1 MQTVT
6 QGADDVYCDDCY
18 LPYTNRYTARL
29 SVYGEGMWN
38 KMAQVLIK
46 NHNALPRA
54 PKTIILCSI
63 NAQSMECNVFD
74 AFRRNAGLP
83 DGSEIYS

>member
-1 MQTVT
+1 MPCKLLHREQTTFIAMTVIC
-6 QGADDVYCDDCY
+6 QIQIDILQD
-18 LPYTNRYTARL
+18 
-29 SVYGEGMWN
+29 YGEGIWN
-38 KMAQVLIK
+38 KMTQVLIK